1 MTARSAARSVLREAA
16 WWIGGGARLA
26 WRRKGWLALWSCLVL
41 MLVTYGGVDLLE
53 LVLPSATLVLF
64 LALWCRFF
72 PVSYR
77 RWVSGPVWRRRIK
90 RQLRQQ
96 WLELM
101 EGCGLTRRVAHGAAT
116 APGLVGLRWDQQGRL
131 VITPALLRGQT
142 VEDLDGAADRLRTA
156 IGAYRLRVVPNAA
169 HTACQL
175 VCTFDE
181 SLAQP
186 FCTPPPSR
194 DAVPVTAPEQVVL
207 GTTEDG
213 RPWWVDLRVCTLT
226 AGSSGAGKG
235 SVLWS
240 LMLGLAPAVRVG
252 LVEIHGVDLKGG
264 MELGLG
270 RSLFTRYADRPEQA
284 VVLLEEAVAACES
297 RAASIAGLSRL
308 HTPTTA
314 APLVL
319 VLIDELASLT
329 AYLPDRELLRRGEA
343 ALARLCAIGRAPGY
357 VVWGFLQ
364 DPRKETIK
372 ARHLFTQTVGLR
384 LRDRDEVAMV
394 LGDSALASGAACHR
408 ISRSTPGIG
417 YALDE
422 SGRLTRVRAGWVGDD
437 TIRDVAAAFPAPR
450 QLPLVMPEPASGSA
464 PRSRSQS
471 RGAAA

>member
-1 MTARSAARSVLREAA
+1 MTARSAARSVVREAA

-329 AYLPDRELLRRGEA
+329 AYLPDRELLRRGRPRWPGC
-343 ALARLCAIGRAPGY
+343 ARSGGLPATWCGASCRIHARRRSRRGISSPRPSVSASETVTRCHGSRRQRPGVRGGLSSDQPQHAGHRLRVGRERPA
-357 VVWGFLQ
+357 
-364 DPRKETIK
+364 DPR
-372 ARHLFTQTVGLR
+372 ARR
-384 LRDRDEVAMV
+384 LGRGRHHPRR
-394 LGDSALASGAACHR
+394 GR
-408 ISRSTPGIG
+408 RFPGP
-417 YALDE
+417 
-422 SGRLTRVRAGWVGDD
+422 T
-437 TIRDVAAAFPAPR
+437 AAAAR
-450 QLPLVMPEPASGSA
+450 DA
-464 PRSRSQS
+464 
-471 RGAAA
+471 